1 MPLET
6 TSQRVG
12 ANVRAEMA
20 RHRLSQERIAKQ
32 LNISQQALSQRL
44 GGKVAFRVDELDS
57 LADILSVS
65 ITDLMR
71 RHRKEVPA

>member
-1 MPLET
+1 
-6 TSQRVG
+6 
-12 ANVRAEMA
+12 MA

-44 GGKVAFRVDELDS
+44 NGKVAFRVDELDS

-71 RHRKEVPA
+71 RHRSEVSA